1 MPNKFQVKRTTI
13 TGRTPNTTSSGN
25 GSFIDAG
32 ELALNLTDGKM
43 FSSNGSVYFEVGANL
58 QNLNV
63 TANITAASID
73 IGAGGFT
80 ANSSAVAIA
89 DPLTANGATGTSGQA
104 LLSNGAT
111 GSPYWATITTPA
123 TYVQNTDS
131 RTLSGN
137 LVISGTSFTPSSNTV
152 LLGNTDQRWVI
163 SANTI
168 DASGLIAMTSY
179 RETANTPTISAG
191 SLTLNLS
198 LASVFTVALN
208 GNVTS
213 LTISNP
219 ASSGNVSSFTLVF
232 TADGTAR
239 SVTWPASVKW
249 PAGTA
254 PTLTSTNGKK
264 DVFTFFTTDGGT
276 TYNAFVSGQN
286 L

>member
-1 MPNKFQVKRTTI
+1 MALLKDGTRVYGGLFVNSALTVD
-13 TGRTPNTTSSGN
+13 SG
-25 GSFIDAG
+25 GSTF
-32 ELALNLTDGKM
+32 
-43 FSSNGSVYFEVGANL
+43 
-58 QNLNV
+58 V
-63 TANITAASID
+63 TAN
-73 IGAGGFT
+73 
-80 ANSSAVAIA
+80 
-89 DPLTANGATGTSGQA
+89 TSGVY
-104 LLSNGAT
+104 
-111 GSPYWATITTPA
+111 P
-123 TYVQNTDS
+123 V
-131 RTLSGN
+131 
-137 LVISGTSFTPSSNTV
+137 SNTSGST
-152 LLGNTDQRWVI
+152 LGSTTQRWVV